1 MDFAL
6 RRVGADSERDT
17 LSVPYVRVAAKLGDR
32 IGRRLT
38 GGLKSRE
45 AYMMRAADGGR
56 IFLRENDTGRSPVE
70 PCAVRLRC
78 IRLMSVATLGG
89 EAEAF
94 ELAQPP

>member
-1 MDFAL
+1 
-6 RRVGADSERDT
+6 
-17 LSVPYVRVAAKLGDR
+17 
-32 IGRRLT
+32 
-38 GGLKSRE
+38 
-45 AYMMRAADGGR
+45 MMRAADGGR